1 MGYKPLT
8 TGRIAIRNL
17 LHKPFRTAC
26 LVIAAAMVAFTL
38 FSGAVLTASLRNG
51 IDRMTQRFG
60 ADLMVVPSGYSENA
74 SALLLRGEPQVFYF
88 NQALVQN
95 IARLEGVKQI
105 SPQFFLTSL
114 ADACCSLPVQ
124 IIGFDPQ
131 TDFVVQPWIAEVLRD
146 GIKDGEMVVG
156 SEIIVKET
164 GTLKFFNHKYPV
176 AAKLR
181 KTASGLDTS
190 IFVTMNTIRTLID
203 AAHKEGNSFLADSQ
217 PEGAISSILIRLD
230 KDSNAAQISRTIRKE
245 NPGVELIA
253 SSKIFQGIKESLN
266 SLTAYT
272 KGFSVIL
279 WILAVVVLGA
289 VFSGSINE
297 RKKEFAVIRVL
308 GATRQKLAAIVLQ
321 EAALAGLTGG
331 LIGTA
336 LAALVIFP
344 FSTFIGLR
352 LQLPYIQ
359 PRGLEVLWITGVSL
373 VLSFIVGPVASIYS
387 AVKISRAET
396 YYTMREG
403 E

>member
-1 MGYKPLT
+1 MGYKSLT
-8 TGRIAIRNL
+8 TRRIAIRNL

-26 LVIAAAMVAFTL
+26 LVIAAAIVAFTL

-51 IDRMTQRFG
+51 IDRMIQRFG
-60 ADLMVVPSGYSENA
+60 ADLMVVPSGYSEKA

-95 IARLEGVKQI
+95 IAQVDGIKQL
-105 SPQFFLTSL
+105 SPQFYLTSL
-114 ADACCSLPVQ
+114 EDECCSLPVQ
-124 IIGFDPQ
+124 LIGFDPQ
-131 TDFVVQPWIAEVLRD
+131 TDFVVQPWIAEVMHD

-156 SEIIVKET
+156 SEITVQKS
-164 GTLKFFNHKYPV
+164 GALKFFNHDYPV

-181 KTASGLDTS
+181 KAASGLDTS
-190 IFVTMNTIRTLID
+190 IFMTMNTLRDLVD
-203 AAHKEGNSFLADSQ
+203 AAHKEGYIFIADRE
-217 PEGAISSILIRLD
+217 PEGAISSILVRLD
-230 KDSNAAQISRTIRKE
+230 KDSNITKVSRLIKDE
-245 NPGVELIA
+245 NPGVDVIA
-253 SSKIFQGIKESLN
+253 SSRMFQGITE
-266 SLTAYT
+266 SLTALTAYA
-272 KGFSVIL
+272 KGFSAVL

-308 GATRQKLAAIVLQ
+308 GATREKLAAIVLQ
-321 EAALAGLTGG
+321 EAALTGLTGG

-336 LAALVIFP
+336 LAALVVFP
-344 FSTFIGLR
+344 FSTFISLR

-359 PRGLEVLWITGVSL
+359 PRGLELLWITVVSL
-373 VLSFIVGPVASIYS
+373 VLSFIVGPLASIYS